1 MRKYIVAGNWK
12 MNTSVEEG
20 NQLAQNLVN
29 NTPELA
35 SNHKVILTPPFLH
48 LSSVKQII
56 KDSPLDVAAQNCHF
70 ENSGAFTGE
79 VSPKMLANFGLKY
92 VILGHSERRT
102 YFGETAEIL
111 KKKVD
116 QAQANNLEVIFCI
129 GESLEQRE
137 SGDFKAILLQQL
149 KDSVFHLNA
158 NAFATLVLAYEP
170 VWAIGTGVT
179 ASAEQAEEVHA
190 FLREEIK
197 KQYSNEV
204 ADNMTILYGGSCK
217 PSNANEIFAKP
228 NVDGGLIGGAALKSE
243 DFIGI
248 IDALIAQKS

>member
-20 NQLAQNLVN
+20 KQLAQNLVN

-48 LSSVKQII
+48 LSSVNTVVT
-56 KDSPLDVAAQNCHF
+56 DSQLDLAAQNCHF
-70 ENSGAFTGE
+70 ENSGAYTGE
-79 VSPKMLANFGLKY
+79 VSPKMLADFGLNY

-102 YFGETAEIL
+102 YFGETEEIL

-116 QAQANNLEVIFCI
+116 QALSNNLEPIFCI

-137 SGDFKAILLQQL
+137 SGDFKSILLNQL
-149 KDSVFHLNA
+149 KDSVFHLSA
-158 NAFATLVLAYEP
+158 DDFKKVILAYEP

-190 FLREEIK
+190 FLREEIAK
-197 KQYSNEV
+197 HYSADVAEV
-204 ADNMTILYGGSCK
+204 TTILYGGSCK
-217 PSNANEIFAKP
+217 PSNANDIFAKA

>member
-20 NQLAQNLVN
+20 KQLAQNLVN
-29 NTPELA
+29 HTPELS
-35 SNHKVILTPPFLH
+35 SNKKVILTPPFLH
-48 LSSVKQII
+48 LSSVQNIVNGTQ
-56 KDSPLDVAAQNCHF
+56 LDLAAQNCHSA
-70 ENSGAFTGE
+70 NSGAFTGE
-79 VSPKMLANFGLKY
+79 ISPKMLADFGLKY

-102 YFGETAEIL
+102 YFGETVEIL
-111 KKKVD
+111 KQKVD
-116 QAQANNLEVIFCI
+116 QALNNNLEVIFCI

-137 SGDFKAILLQQL
+137 SGDFKAILLEQL
-149 KDSVFHLNA
+149 KASVFHLNEA
-158 NAFATLVLAYEP
+158 EFQNIILAYEP

-190 FLREEIK
+190 FIREELA
-197 KQYSNEV
+197 KQYSTEL
-204 ADNMTILYGGSCK
+204 AEMTTILYGGSCK
-217 PSNANEIFAKP
+217 PSNANEIFAKK

-248 IDALIAQKS
+248 IDALIAQKA

>member
-20 NQLAQNLVN
+20 KQLAQNLVN
-29 NTPELA
+29 NTPNLGD
-35 SNHKVILTPPFLH
+35 NQKVILTPPFLH
-48 LSSVKQII
+48 LSAVESIV
-56 KDSPLDVAAQNCHF
+56 KDSKLDIAAQNCHF
-70 ENSGAFTGE
+70 ENSGAYTGE
-79 VSPKMLANFGLKY
+79 VSPKMLADFGLNY
-92 VILGHSERRT
+92 VILGHSERRS

-116 QAQANNLEVIFCI
+116 QALNNNLEVIFCI

-137 SGDFKAILLQQL
+137 SGDFKTILLDQL

-158 NAFATLVLAYEP
+158 DNFKNIILAYEP

-190 FLREEIK
+190 FIREELT
-197 KQYSNEV
+197 KQYSKEV
-204 ADNMTILYGGSCK
+204 ADATTILYGGSCK
-217 PSNANEIFAKP
+217 PTNANEIFAKA

-248 IDALIAQKS
+248 IDALIAQKA

>member
-1 MRKYIVAGNWK
+1 MRTFIVAGNWK

-20 NQLAQNLVN
+20 KQLAQNLVN
-29 NTPELA
+29 HTPKLA
-35 SNHKVILTPPFLH
+35 ENQKVILTPPFLH
-48 LSSVKQII
+48 LSTVDSIV
-56 KDSPLDVAAQNCHF
+56 KDSQLDLAAQNCHF
-70 ENSGAFTGE
+70 ENNGAYTGE
-79 VSPKMLANFGLKY
+79 ISPKMLADFGLNY

-102 YFGETAEIL
+102 YFGETGEIL

-116 QAQANNLEVIFCI
+116 QALSNNLSVIFCI

-137 SGDFKAILLQQL
+137 SGDFKAVLLEQL
-149 KDSVFHLNA
+149 KEAVFHLNEET
-158 NAFATLVLAYEP
+158 FKQIILAYEP

-190 FLREEIK
+190 FIREELSK
-197 KQYSNEV
+197 MYSKEL
-204 ADNMTILYGGSCK
+204 ADSTTILYGGSCK

-248 IDALIAQKS
+248 IDALIAQKG

>member
-20 NQLAQNLVN
+20 KQLAQNLVN
-29 NTPELA
+29 HTPELA
-35 SNHKVILTPPFLH
+35 SNQKVILTPPFLH
-48 LSSVKQII
+48 LSTIDGIV
-56 KDSPLDVAAQNCHF
+56 KDSPLDLAAQNCHF

-79 VSPKMLANFGLKY
+79 ISPKMLADFGLNY

-102 YFGETAEIL
+102 YFGETGEIL

-116 QAQANNLEVIFCI
+116 QALKNNLEVIFCI

-137 SGDFKAILLQQL
+137 SGDFKAILLDQL
-149 KDSVFHLNA
+149 KDAVFHLGEE
-158 NAFATLVLAYEP
+158 AFKKVILAYEP

-190 FLREEIK
+190 FIREELV
-197 KQYSNEV
+197 KQYSTDLAEV
-204 ADNMTILYGGSCK
+204 TTILYGGSCK

-248 IDALIAQKS
+248 IDALIAQKA

>member
-20 NQLAQNLVN
+20 KQLAQNLVN
-29 NTPELA
+29 NTPELS
-35 SNHKVILTPPFLH
+35 SNQKVILTPPFLH
-48 LSSVKQII
+48 LSTVKETIEGSQ
-56 KDSPLDVAAQNCHF
+56 LDLAAQNCHN
-70 ENSGAFTGE
+70 ENSGAYTGE
-79 VSPKMLANFGLKY
+79 VSPKMLADFGLNY

-116 QAQANNLEVIFCI
+116 QALGNSLEVIFCI

-137 SGDFKAILLQQL
+137 SGDFKAILLNQL
-149 KDSVFHLNA
+149 KDSVFHLGVDD
-158 NAFATLVLAYEP
+158 FKKIVLAYEP

-190 FLREEIK
+190 FLREEIAK
-197 KQYSNEV
+197 HYSTDV
-204 ADNMTILYGGSCK
+204 AEATTILYGGSCK
-217 PSNANEIFAKP
+217 PSNANEIFAKT

>member
-20 NQLAQNLVN
+20 KQLAQSLVN

-48 LSSVKQII
+48 LSTVKETIEG
-56 KDSPLDVAAQNCHF
+56 SHLDLAAQNCHS
-70 ENSGAFTGE
+70 ENSGAYTGE
-79 VSPKMLANFGLKY
+79 VSPKMLADFGLNY
-92 VILGHSERRT
+92 VILGHSERRS
-102 YFGETAEIL
+102 YFGETAIVL
-111 KKKVD
+111 KHKVD
-116 QAQANNLEVIFCI
+116 QALTNALEVIFCI

-137 SGDFKAILLQQL
+137 SGDFKTILLNQL
-149 KDSVFHLNA
+149 KESVFHLNA
-158 NAFATLVLAYEP
+158 EDFKNVILAYEP

-190 FLREEIK
+190 FLREELA
-197 KQYSNEV
+197 KQYSNDTAE
-204 ADNMTILYGGSCK
+204 ATTILYGGSCK